1 MAQPESQNR
10 DFSKRLES
18 IDCCQSAVRCDNESS
33 ASTPR
38 YDCVELG
45 LLGCAS
51 SLRLALSLGFALSR
65 AKEGVAPLHYSHC
78 HDSFD
83 KQKHSIS
90 TVSTALP
97 ISTTLSIS
105 TKLSISTR
113 TLKQVAMPQSP
124 PVIPNRVS
132 SWAALNDRQVNHRAS
147 KSDLKQKLS
156 DKTLEEGSERHVKL
170 RIESIELDQEEL
182 KIENEGLR
190 LEKIEQA
197 MDTKKYQKMRS
208 KNYKRIVSL
217 EDDLWCER
225 RRLRKMREESG
236 RVSLLTT
243 DTDSAFAAALLRLYK
258 DPETSRKRKS
268 ATQSAMRDESIKAYA
283 AVPTSDDSTP
293 AAYLRC
299 SLTGEFDQPYRIH
312 AAHIV
317 PYCIGQ
323 ELAAYLFGPDQSL
336 RLNRPDNCLM
346 MHEDIERAFDNGN
359 ITLFPVDPVSR
370 PLLRWKIVLVNQD
383 ARNQPL
389 KLDAAKTVG
398 ELDGRELTFRSEQ
411 RPASRFLYYHCVM
424 SLLLCR
430 SRDSHGW
437 ETVAPIWQDAG
448 VAYSGPLSSGIDA
461 LGVGAV
467 CRGYGRSGGG
477 KAGQGPQLFERA
489 VAGPR

>member
-1 MAQPESQNR
+1 
-10 DFSKRLES
+10 
-18 IDCCQSAVRCDNESS
+18 
-33 ASTPR
+33 
-38 YDCVELG
+38 
-45 LLGCAS
+45 
-51 SLRLALSLGFALSR
+51 
-65 AKEGVAPLHYSHC
+65 
-78 HDSFD
+78 
-83 KQKHSIS
+83 
-90 TVSTALP
+90 
-97 ISTTLSIS
+97 
-105 TKLSISTR
+105 
-113 TLKQVAMPQSP
+113 MPQSP

-411 RPASRFLYYHCVM
+411 RPASRSLYYHFVM

-437 ETVAPIWQDAG
+437 ETVWLQYGKTQAWPTPGRYLRASMLSALARCVGGMDDAEVVELVKDHSFSSAQRLDRAEEDEIARRVV
-448 VAYSGPLSSGIDA
+448 VA
-461 LGVGAV
+461 
-467 CRGYGRSGGG
+467 
-477 KAGQGPQLFERA
+477 FEEDR
-489 VAGPR
+489 VHREELMEEEDDICEDV